1 MKALLSTGGSMG
13 APMGKTVITYG
24 TYDLLHKG
32 HIRLLERA
40 KQLGDYLI
48 VGLSTDEFNAVKEK
62 VCVYP
67 YADRFEI
74 VSAIKYVDEVI
85 PETRWEQKVDDIQR
99 HHVDI
104 LVMGDDWKGRF
115 DHLREYCEV
124 VYLPRTPGISTT
136 AIKTGLGGKD

>member
-1 MKALLSTGGSMG
+1 MG

-24 TYDLLHKG
+24 TFDLLHKG

-40 KQLGDYLI
+40 KQLGDNLI
-48 VGLSTDEFNAVKEK
+48 VGLSTDEFNAIKEK
-62 VCVYP
+62 TCVYP

-74 VSAIKYVDEVI
+74 VSAIKHVDRVI
-85 PETRWEQKVDDIQR
+85 PETCWEQKVDDIRR

-115 DHLREYCEV
+115 DHLKQYCEV